1 MYRLESNVKCSP
13 NNYPWFNGFP
23 DFNSNPDHNLNR
35 FPICESF
42 CLDFYSACENQQLCV
57 NTDKGNYRFYAFLS
71 HAGSRKMDG
80 NTPLGEWNSAKHS
93 MACSGPTPCSTLKQF
108 FDVSFDYDKHDRVNK
123 CFSGFNWIYWLL
135 KSLFLVWIARFVKLF
150 EL

>member
-1 MYRLESNVKCSP
+1 MYRFESNIKCSP

-23 DFNSNPDHNLNR
+23 DFKSNPDHNLNR

-57 NTDKGNYRFYAFLS
+57 DTDKGKRYSKPRWIP
-71 HAGSRKMDG
+71 KMDD
-80 NTPLGEWNSAKHS
+80 NTHLGEWNSAKHS

-108 FDVSFDYDKHDRVNK
+108 FDASFDYDNHDRVNS
-123 CFSGFNWIYWLL
+123 CFSSFNWIIWTDNPRLD
-135 KSLFLVWIARFVKLF
+135 WIIRRDNILIYFS
-150 EL
+150 